1 VQQFAV
7 MPKKWRSVEFLNHNA
22 PAHLAELVP
31 PMLAEHHIAQ
41 VRQPQ
46 NSPYTATCEFFLFPA
61 LSTL

>member
-1 VQQFAV
+1 

-41 VRQPQ
+41 MRQPQ
-46 NSPYTATCEFFLFPA
+46 NSTHTAQREFFLFHA
-61 LSTL
+61 LIAL